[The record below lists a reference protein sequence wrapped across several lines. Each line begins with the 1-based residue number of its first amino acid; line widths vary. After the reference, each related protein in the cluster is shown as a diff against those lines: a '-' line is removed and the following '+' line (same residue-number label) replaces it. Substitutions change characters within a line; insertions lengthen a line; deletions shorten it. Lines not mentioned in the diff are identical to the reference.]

1 MKLDLETIN
10 ELTLNPNLE
19 QYIKDY
25 IESKSFSRVKNQEF
39 KGYFAF
45 PYNDE
50 LCHTYY
56 GNKSIDNNEIYLPIE
71 YFELDSSLE
80 DEKIE
85 FEYFIDKKTRD
96 YNRSSTNNIQY
107 SKDEIKDMFFPN
119 IDFNDFN
126 KYFNEYKYI
135 MYFQGC
141 DDGSKYLRFKSE
153 DKRNEFLEIMKTFKS
168 FDDLFEYEEEDLILF
183 DFN

>member
-1 MKLDLETIN
+1 MK
-10 ELTLNPNLE
+10 
-19 QYIKDY
+19 YIY
-25 IESKSFSRVKNQEF
+25 
-39 KGYFAF
+39 
-45 PYNDE
+45 
-50 LCHTYY
+50 
-56 GNKSIDNNEIYLPIE
+56 
-71 YFELDSSLE
+71 LDSSLE

-107 SKDEIKDMFFPN
+107 SKDEIKEMFFPN

-135 MYFQGC
+135 IYFQGC

-153 DKRNEFLEIMKTFKS
+153 EKRNEFLETMKTFKS